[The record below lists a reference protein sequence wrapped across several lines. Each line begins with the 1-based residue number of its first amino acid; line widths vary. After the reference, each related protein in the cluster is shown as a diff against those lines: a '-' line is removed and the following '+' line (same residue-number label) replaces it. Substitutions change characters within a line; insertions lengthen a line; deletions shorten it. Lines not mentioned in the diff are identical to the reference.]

1 MKKLIFSIL
10 ISCSVLLLVAGSA
23 AGQDSASKSKN
34 VSSDGGNVVLNVA
47 GKVAVVV
54 VKSAAKTAWVT
65 TKFAA
70 KDLAKPILFKLLP
83 VVTKYSLR
91 LTGVAAKRLLPH
103 AAKLAI
109 L

>member
-10 ISCSVLLLVAGSA
+10 LSCSVLLLVADSA
-23 AGQDSASKSKN
+23 AGQDNASKPKN
-34 VSSDGGNVVLNVA
+34 LSSNGGNIVLNLA

-83 VVTKYSLR
+83 IVTKFALR
-91 LTGVAAKRLLPH
+91 ATGVAAKRLLPH

>member
-1 MKKLIFSIL
+1 MKTYLTRSKIF
-10 ISCSVLLLVAGSA
+10 C
-23 AGQDSASKSKN
+23 
-34 VSSDGGNVVLNVA
+34 VVLIALSTVGLGQSVKKEANDVTA
-47 GKVAVVV
+47 KKGNFVLNMTGKVAVII

-83 VVTKYSLR
+83 IVTKFTLR
-91 LTGVAAKRLLPH
+91 ATGVAAKRLLPH